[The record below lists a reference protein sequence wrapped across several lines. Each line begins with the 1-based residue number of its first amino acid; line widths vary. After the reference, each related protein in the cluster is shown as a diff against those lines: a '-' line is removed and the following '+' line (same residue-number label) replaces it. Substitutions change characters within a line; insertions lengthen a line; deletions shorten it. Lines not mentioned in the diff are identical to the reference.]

1 MIESLRPPGRGPAR
15 RVKIHE
21 ADAKSLLVAQGLP
34 VPAWEVARTPT
45 QARAAA
51 VRFLADPGN
60 ATRKVVIKAQVL
72 VGGRG
77 KAGGVR
83 LAGTADEAEDV
94 AAQILALEIKGL
106 PVRRVLVGPAA
117 EIVKEYYL
125 SVVLDRATKR
135 LMFIGSAEGGV
146 EIEQVA
152 VDNPDAIVYEHAD
165 PLLGLPDYAARELAF
180 KIGFGQHWKAGA
192 AIAKGLLRT
201 MLAYDADLVE
211 INPLAVIR
219 EHNADGTEVERLV
232 CLDAKI
238 TLDDSA
244 LARHTEL
251 EALRDLDAED
261 PTDVEAR
268 RYDLTFIKLE
278 GDIGCMV
285 NGAGLAMTT
294 MDLVKRA
301 GGRAG
306 ELPRHRRRRQGG
318 PGRGRDAA
326 DPRRPQRQ
334 GDPREHL
341 RRHHPRR
348 RGRAGADRG
357 PGAAGARGADGRP
370 DRGHQRRGGRR
381 AAGGGELRH
390 RGQPRRGG
398 REGRR
403 GGEGGGGVS
412 ILIGRDTRLLVQGI
426 TGREGEFH
434 SRAML
439 EYGTPL
445 VAGVTPGKG
454 GQMALD
460 GQVPVFDTVAEAV
473 EATGANTSCIFVP
486 AAGAP
491 DAVLE
496 SVAAGIAT
504 IFCIT
509 EGIPALD
516 MIPVVEEVRL
526 AGARLI
532 GPNCPGRDVARHR
545 RRSGIIP
552 GSIHRE
558 GRVGVVSRSG
568 TLTYEAVQAMTDA
581 GLGQSTC
588 VGIGG
593 DPVIGTQFLEILQ
606 LFEADPDTDA
616 IVLIGEI
623 GGTAEEEAAAW
634 AAEHLAR
641 RPEGGVHRRPH
652 RARGQA
658 DGPRGRDRLGR
669 ARARRRP
676 RSRRSR
682 RPGSASPGSP
692 TELPA
697 LLRDAGYRG

>member
-1 MIESLRPPGRGPAR
+1 MIGSRPTSAPGGPAR

-94 AAQILALEIKGL
+94 ASQILALELKGL

-135 LMFIGSAEGGV
+135 MMFIGSAEGGV

-152 VDNPDAIVYEHAD
+152 VDNPAAIVYEHAD

-180 KIGFGQHWKAGA
+180 KIGFGGHWKAGA

-211 INPLAVIR
+211 INPLAVIS

-244 LARHTEL
+244 LARHPEL

-261 PTDVEAR
+261 PADVEAR
-268 RYDLTFIKLE
+268 RYDLTFIKLD

-301 GGRAG
+301 GGEPANF
-306 ELPRHRRRRQGG
+306 LDIGG
-318 PGRGRDAA
+318 GAKADRVAAAMRLILA
-326 DPRRPQRQ
+326 DPKVNAILVNIFGGITR
-334 GDPREHL
+334 GDEV
-341 RRHHPRR
+341 
-348 RGRAGADRG
+348 
-357 PGAAGARGADGRP
+357 ARGLIEA
-370 DRGHQRRGGRR
+370 R
-381 AAGGGELRH
+381 AQQERDVPMVV
-390 RGQPRRGG
+390 RI
-398 REGRR
+398 
-403 GGEGGGGVS
+403 GGVS
-412 ILIGRDTRLLVQGI
+412 ILIDQTSRVVVHGL
-426 TGREGEFH
+426 TGREGSFH
-434 SRAML
+434 GQAMVDF
-439 EYGTPL
+439 GTNV
-445 VAGVTPGKG
+445 VAGMTPGKG
-454 GQMALD
+454 GQAALD
-460 GQVPVFDTVAEAV
+460 GKVPVFDTVADAV
-473 EATGANTSCIFVP
+473 RDTGANTSCIFVP

-491 DAVLE
+491 DAVME
-496 SVAAGIAT
+496 AASAGIAT
-504 IFCIT
+504 
-509 EGIPALD
+509 
-516 MIPVVEEVRL
+516 
-526 AGARLI
+526 
-532 GPNCPGRDVARHR
+532 
-545 RRSGIIP
+545 
-552 GSIHRE
+552 
-558 GRVGVVSRSG
+558 
-568 TLTYEAVQAMTDA
+568 
-581 GLGQSTC
+581 
-588 VGIGG
+588 
-593 DPVIGTQFLEILQ
+593 
-606 LFEADPDTDA
+606 
-616 IVLIGEI
+616 
-623 GGTAEEEAAAW
+623 
-634 AAEHLAR
+634 
-641 RPEGGVHRRPH
+641 
-652 RARGQA
+652 
-658 DGPRGRDRLGR
+658 
-669 ARARRRP
+669 
-676 RSRRSR
+676 
-682 RPGSASPGSP
+682 
-692 TELPA
+692 
-697 LLRDAGYRG
+697 